1 MMNAR
6 PTIALA
12 SLTALVAVL
21 PLLGCDGSPGEPLPG
36 HSRPPLEHGWPHPAD
51 YEFDSSNFAPPQPA
65 ESFISTASGVRAYVI
80 AAPSDLLVRI
90 SAALPLGRLYERQG
104 EAGASARLTQLI
116 VNGGPNDAQNELSR
130 RFASLGTH
138 LVLEE
143 GLDVTRLSLEVL
155 AEDWRDGLS
164 LMIDLLRRPELNET
178 VAGYQTGPGYSVPT
192 SSVAGNGFRPKVE
205 MEKLFGGYPLSPP
218 DPGTSVSSGAVRALA
233 ERTLRADLVVLGIG
247 GNVSP
252 RDAEA
257 ALEEL
262 TVGWEKA
269 TELPKPATPQ
279 QRAEPRASLHTIDMP
294 TLEGWIAIGRA
305 IGPLSDSEQAV
316 MAVTSEI
323 LGVRLNIAVRE
334 IRGLANRAIV
344 VKPETASGAGLLH
357 VRTGG
362 RPEAVAPLIRFSIEE
377 MERIR
382 SSEAPITPEELESAK
397 GWLVFGE
404 WQSALESARQASA
417 TYAVETVRHG
427 GTDRL
432 LNWPAAVRAVT
443 ADQVKEMAAEIF
455 DTEQMAVVVVGPLAK
470 IRAAR
475 HPRWP
480 IAF

>member
-1 MMNAR
+1 MNTR

-12 SLTALVAVL
+12 SLAALLAAL
-21 PLLGCDGSPGEPLPG
+21 PTLGCEGSRNEPLPG
-36 HSRPPLEHGWPHPAD
+36 HSRPPLEHDWPHPAD
-51 YEFDSSNFAPPQPA
+51 YEFESSNFVLPIPG
-65 ESFISTASGVRAYVI
+65 ESFFRTESGVRAYVI

-104 EAGASARLTQLI
+104 EAGASERLAKLI
-116 VNGGPNDAQNELSR
+116 VEGGPNDTPSGLSR

-143 GLDVTRLSLEVL
+143 GPDVTRFSLEVL
-155 AEDWRDGLS
+155 AEDWRGGLA
-164 LMIDLLRRPELNET
+164 LMIDLLRRPKLNET
-178 VAGYQTGPGYSVPT
+178 VAGYTAGPGYSMPT

-205 MEKLFGGYPLSPP
+205 MEKLFGGYPLSQS

-233 ERTLRADLVVLGIG
+233 DRTLRADLVVLGIG

-252 RDAEA
+252 EDAET

-262 TVGWEKA
+262 TAGWKKA
-269 TELPKPATPQ
+269 TELPTLTTPQ
-279 QRAEPRASLHTIDMP
+279 QPPEPRASFHTIDVP
-294 TLEGWIAIGRA
+294 TLKGWIAIGRA
-305 IGPLSDSEQAV
+305 IGPLSDSEQTV

-334 IRGLANRAIV
+334 MRGLANRAIV

-362 RPEAVAPLIRFSIEE
+362 RPEAMAPLIRFSIEE
-377 MERIR
+377 MERIGD
-382 SSEAPITPEELESAK
+382 SEDLITPEELDHAK
-397 GWLVFGE
+397 AWLVFGE
-404 WQSALESARQASA
+404 WQSALESAREAS
-417 TYAVETVRHG
+417 TTFAVETVRHG

-432 LNWPAAVRAVT
+432 LNWPEAVRAVT
-443 ADQVKEMAAEIF
+443 ADQVKEMAREVF
-455 DTEQMAVVVVGPLAK
+455 DAEQMAVVVVGPLTK

-480 IAF
+480 IGF